1 MQEKCGFRPYRKLVM
16 DTRMGTREPGTL
28 NLLVNPAK
36 AICFRFSHP
45 ETLVWEKNTETETSP

>member
-1 MQEKCGFRPYRKLVM
+1 M

-45 ETLVWEKNTETETSP
+45 ETLVWEKNTETEASP